1 MNKIKLGAKN
11 VIWGIV
17 AQIVTIGL
25 GIIIPRLVLVNL
37 GSESNGLMNSISS
50 VLTYLSLLEA
60 GVGTAT
66 IQALYRPIADKD
78 RKSINA
84 VLSATHYFYRR
95 TGYIYL
101 AIVIVLSVLYT
112 CVVETTL
119 PRLSVFLVVIL
130 SGLSGV
136 LSYFFQGKYKLL
148 LSAEGK
154 GYINTNITTIT
165 HVFVSITK
173 AIVLI
178 SGGNVVAVQTVYF
191 IYNLIQVIFFVF
203 YILKN
208 YQWIDLS
215 EAPDFD
221 SISQK
226 NAVLMHQIASLIFYN
241 TDTVILTVLTSLKV
255 VSVYSMYAMIFGMV
269 KSIAVVLS
277 DSFVF
282 ALGQSFTNK
291 EKFMKMFNAYEVY
304 NITMTFSLY
313 CVTSVLI
320 LPFLQIYTRGVTDI
334 NYVDRY
340 VAILFLLYYL
350 MDNGRKP
357 SGVVINIAQHFEK
370 TKWRAIIEATINLSS
385 SLLLTYKFGIYGVL
399 LGTIIALLYRA
410 NDMIIY
416 ASKIIE
422 RSPWDTYKKWI
433 RNIIV
438 LLGIT
443 AASRVMPMK
452 INSFFEFLIWGA
464 GLSIVIVPIFIL
476 INSALE
482 PESAKYAF
490 SILKKMVGKK

>member
-1 MNKIKLGAKN
+1 MNKSKLGAKN

-17 AQIVTIGL
+17 AQIVTISL

-66 IQALYRPIADKD
+66 IQALYKPIADKD

-101 AIVIVLSVLYT
+101 VIVIALSALYT

-154 GYINTNITTIT
+154 GYINTNIATIT

-178 SGGNVVAVQTVYF
+178 SGGNVVAIQTIYF
-191 IYNLIQVIFFVF
+191 IYNLIQVIFFVL
-203 YILKN
+203 YIHKK

-221 SISQK
+221 AISQK

-282 ALGQSFTNK
+282 ALGQSYTNK

-304 NITMTFSLY
+304 NLTMTFSLY
-313 CVTSVLI
+313 CVTGILI

-334 NYVDRY
+334 NYLDRY
-340 VAILFLLYYL
+340 VALLFLLYYL

-357 SGVVINIAQHFEK
+357 SGVVINIAQQFEE
-370 TKWRAIIEATINLSS
+370 TKWRAMIEAIINLSS
-385 SLLLTYKFGIYGVL
+385 SLLLTYTFGIYGVL
-399 LGTIIALLYRA
+399 MGTIIALLYRA

-416 ASKIIE
+416 ASKILE
-422 RSPWDTYKKWI
+422 RSPWNTYKRWMW
-433 RNIIV
+433 NTII
-438 LLGIT
+438 LSGIILV
-443 AASRVMPMK
+443 SRVMPIK
-452 INSFFEFLIWGA
+452 IGSFPEFLIWGA
-464 GLSIVIVPIFIL
+464 GLSVIIIPIFIL

-490 SILKKMVGKK
+490 SIFRNMVRKK

>member
-1 MNKIKLGAKN
+1 MNKSKLGAKN

-25 GIIIPRLVLVNL
+25 GLIIPRLVLVNL

-66 IQALYRPIADKD
+66 IQALYKPIADKD

-101 AIVIVLSVLYT
+101 AIVIALSVLYT

-119 PRLSVFLVVIL
+119 PRVSVFLVVIL

-154 GYINTNITTIT
+154 GYINTNIATIT

-178 SGGNVVAVQTVYF
+178 SGGNVVAIQTIYF
-191 IYNLIQVIFFVF
+191 IYNLIQVIFFVL
-203 YILKN
+203 YIHKK

-221 SISQK
+221 AISQK

-282 ALGQSFTNK
+282 ALGQSYTNK

-304 NITMTFSLY
+304 NLTMTFSLY
-313 CVTSVLI
+313 CVTGILI

-334 NYVDRY
+334 NYLDRY
-340 VAILFLLYYL
+340 VALLFLLYYL

-357 SGVVINIAQHFEK
+357 SGVVINIAQHFEE
-370 TKWRAIIEATINLSS
+370 TKWRAMIEAIINLSA
-385 SLLLTYKFGIYGVL
+385 SLLLTYIFGIYGVL
-399 LGTIIALLYRA
+399 MGTIIALLYRA

-416 ASKIIE
+416 ASKILE
-422 RSPWDTYKKWI
+422 RSPWNTYKRWM
-433 RNIIV
+433 RNIII
-438 LLGIT
+438 LSGIILV
-443 AASRVMPMK
+443 SRVMP
-452 INSFFEFLIWGA
+452 IEIGSFHEFLIWGA
-464 GLSIVIVPIFIL
+464 GLSVITIPIFIL

-490 SILKKMVGKK
+490 SIFRNMVRKK